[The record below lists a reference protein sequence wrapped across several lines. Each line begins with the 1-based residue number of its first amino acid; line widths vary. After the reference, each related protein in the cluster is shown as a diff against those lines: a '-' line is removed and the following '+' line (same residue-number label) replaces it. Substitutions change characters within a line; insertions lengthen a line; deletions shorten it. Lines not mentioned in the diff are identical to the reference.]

1 MEVVCT
7 SRTGAVSTDALSR
20 QRPGCAAPW
29 TPGRSGRWFAEVVDL
44 AHWRGVEDVD
54 LEARPGACSEPA
66 RRCCSMAAARSATD
80 GAPGPGLSDGR
91 RTGDPRDIAVCFS
104 ARRF

>member
-1 MEVVCT
+1 
-7 SRTGAVSTDALSR
+7 
-20 QRPGCAAPW
+20 
-29 TPGRSGRWFAEVVDL
+29 
-44 AHWRGVEDVD
+44 
-54 LEARPGACSEPA
+54 
-66 RRCCSMAAARSATD
+66 MAAARSATD